1 MRKTIIILICVSIV
15 GYIGYHEI
23 KTHDL
28 KNSFIYISNKVKEK
42 KPEQGTEEMVK
53 YLKNKAKK
61 DADLTDKNTLK
72 LALKYIKNNIEN
84 AKSIK
89 VQENL
94 IYYGALLQYSPKTS
108 DEGSVTL
115 IGIKTIDAVSD
126 VYIKDNSYKK
136 RKTKINK
143 TKAQIIKAL
152 ISRVDIN

>member
-1 MRKTIIILICVSIV
+1 MRKIVIIIICLSVL
-15 GYIGYHEI
+15 GYIGYHEA

-28 KNSFIYISNKVKEK
+28 KNSFIYISNKLKEK
-42 KPEQGTEEMVK
+42 KPEQGTEEMVN

-84 AKSIK
+84 AKNIK
-89 VQENL
+89 IQENL

-126 VYIKDNSYKK
+126 VYVKDNSYKK
-136 RKTKINK
+136 QKSSINK

-152 ISRVDIN
+152 INRVDIN

>member
-28 KNSFIYISNKVKEK
+28 NNSFIYISNKVKEK
-42 KPEQGTEEMVK
+42 KPEQGTEEMVN

-61 DADLTDKNTLK
+61 DADLTDKNTIE
-72 LALKYIKNNIEN
+72 LALNYIKNNIEN
-84 AKSIK
+84 AKDIK
-89 VQENL
+89 TQENL

-126 VYIKDNSYKK
+126 VYVKDNSYKK
-136 RKTKINK
+136 QKTKINK